1 MRLIVIVFDALQ
13 ATAGPCTRLHI
24 EQLTGLTKWEVRE
37 GLDGLRRRR
46 MLQVYGRPRETATYE
61 LTRAAV
67 RPEDLRG
74 RRPKDEDTRARIG
87 EGVARY
93 RASAHAGLLRPPSP
107 AVLAHRA
114 AAPASH
120 RFAAGAARTKNA
132 DLNVGCLL
140 QNLWRKR

>member
-1 MRLIVIVFDALQ
+1 MRLIVTVYDALK
-13 ATAGPCTRLHI
+13 ATAGPCTRLHL

-46 MLQVYGRPRETATYE
+46 ALQVYGRPRETATYE
-61 LTRAAV
+61 LTRDAE

-74 RRPKDEDTRARIG
+74 RRPKAEDTRQRIG

-93 RASAHAGLLRPPSP
+93 CAAARAGVLRSPPP
-107 AVLAHRA
+107 AVIPHRA

-120 RFAAGAARTKNA
+120 RFAPGATRTKT

-140 QNLWRKR
+140 QQLWRRR